1 MRDDRSRARTRVS
14 ELSRIV
20 REHDLPMFRAFGVFL
35 EGGATADA
43 GAAAEGLKTNRV
55 AVAAAA
61 TRYEAPTSNRQ
72 GRRQAAVSMSTLQLA
87 CPMSSFACN
96 AL

>member
-1 MRDDRSRARTRVS
+1 
-14 ELSRIV
+14 
-20 REHDLPMFRAFGVFL
+20 MFRAFGVFL

-55 AVAAAA
+55 AVAAA
-61 TRYEAPTSNRQ
+61 TRYEAP
-72 GRRQAAVSMSTLQLA
+72 
-87 CPMSSFACN
+87 PSFACN